1 MRDTNYNSAETLEDV
16 WSLYQETF
24 INGVAPTTEHR
35 NNALIECAKDS
46 ESISELGVNQGS
58 SFIMLM
64 MQNPKK
70 IVGVDVTL
78 KKWRGGNKKEDLK
91 ALEPLA
97 LEYMRRNPM
106 EYIMY
111 EGSSTDKK
119 SVHKVDMLHIDS
131 LHYPSHLTRELQMH
145 ADSVNKYIAFHD
157 IKQNGY
163 ALWKVI
169 ERFLNDNPQWK
180 LKTFYDEGKCG
191 HVEIERV

>member
-1 MRDTNYNSAETLEDV
+1 MRDTDYNAAKTLEQAYKIYEDS
-16 WSLYQETF
+16 WGETT
-24 INGVAPTTEHR
+24 AHR

-58 SFIMLM
+58 SFMMLM

-70 IVGVDVTL
+70 IVGVDITL
-78 KKWRGGNKKEDLK
+78 KKWRKGNPSLGYQ

-97 LEYMRRNPM
+97 LQYMKANPM

-111 EGSSTDKK
+111 EGSSADKK
-119 SVHKVDMLHIDS
+119 SVHNVDMLHIDS
-131 LHYPSHLTRELQMH
+131 LHSPSHLTQELKVH

-180 LKTFYDEGKCG
+180 LRTFYDEGKCG
-191 HVEIERV
+191 HVEIERA